1 MFLARSKAC
10 RKNMSKQGKMFLL
23 VNSHQADQS
32 RLSFYSVS
40 YEFETSL
47 RTSDV
52 KNMKKDKI
60 LIG

>member
-1 MFLARSKAC
+1 
-10 RKNMSKQGKMFLL
+10 MSKQGKMFLL